1 MFEYIWIY
9 WNIFEYIRI
18 TYYSYSYSVIFSDRI
33 IFVFVFGG
41 NFLTNSIR
49 IRIRWKI
56 FDEYYSYSYSVK
68 KNWRIIFV
76 FVFGIFFWTNTIR
89 IRIRSS
95 KNYSL
100 TSELCN
106 NYFDFFERYFWH
118 IQPKM
123 VQQSKRQPGLAK
135 VWWCTWQL

>member
-100 TSELCN
+100 TSG
-106 NYFDFFERYFWH
+106 
-118 IQPKM
+118 P
-123 VQQSKRQPGLAK
+123 
-135 VWWCTWQL
+135 QLRIEDRILTLKSLLPSQFTRETNQNGDKS